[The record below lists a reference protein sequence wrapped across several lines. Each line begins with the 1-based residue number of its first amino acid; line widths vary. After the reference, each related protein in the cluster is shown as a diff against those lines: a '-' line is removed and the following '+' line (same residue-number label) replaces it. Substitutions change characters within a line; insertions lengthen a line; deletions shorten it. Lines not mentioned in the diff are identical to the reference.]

1 MTRRVFT
8 ALFAGL
14 LSLGSFAAPQSVEA
28 ATLIMNGSFEEAPS
42 IRGQRGG
49 DFSSMAFRGRSWDIF
64 DALPGWYSNIDEIEI
79 QTNRTL
85 GQIDAA
91 DGQYY
96 VELDANRNARIS
108 QDLFLRAGVYDLSFA
123 YSPRMSNLG
132 TNGLGLSLAGR
143 FGTLLDES
151 YDGPNGTFQRGA
163 WTQVTER
170 FTVAQDGFFVLSFEG
185 QGRSDS
191 LGALLDDVSLA
202 AVPLPAGAVLLM
214 SGLAGLALVRRRRRQ
229 LH

>member
-1 MTRRVFT
+1 MKSVIYT

-14 LSLGSFAAPQSVEA
+14 LGLGAAAPHTASA
-28 ATLIMNGSFEEAPS
+28 ATLLMNGSFEEAPT

-49 DFSSMAFRGRSWDIF
+49 DFTQLSQSGRSWDIF

-96 VELDANRNARIS
+96 VELDANRNSRIS
-108 QDLFLRAGVYDLSFA
+108 QDLFLTAGTYDLSFA
-123 YSPRMSNLG
+123 YSPRMSNAG
-132 TNGLGLSLAGR
+132 TNGLGLSLTGR
-143 FGTLLDES
+143 FGTALSES
-151 YDGPNGTFQRGA
+151 YAGPNGTYQRGE
-163 WTQVTER
+163 WSFITER
-170 FTVAQDGFFVLSFEG
+170 FTIAQGGFYVLSFEG

-202 AVPLPAGAVLLM
+202 AVPLPAGVILM
-214 SGLAGLALVRRRRRQ
+214 LSGLAGLVVLRHRRRA
-229 LH
+229 LA